1 MQIKA
6 IHSGMIY
13 EKMMLS
19 EKEKRTDI
27 YRYELMQPFEKK
39 WACIKVP
46 LHAKYPGGYDVI
58 MASKML
64 GFLSPEEV
72 DERHQEEIERLK
84 DKSLWESCGA
94 SIERA
99 LSCFEAGG
107 IELKVK
113 DYLYTLTLAHA
124 DSPYIR
130 NSDGYLGDGGI
141 PGYIFITL
149 IPKDYSI
156 RRLPSVLAHECN
168 HNVRYQ
174 YIKWN
179 NNVTLAEMLVTEGL
193 AESFATALYG
203 EEYIG
208 PWVSKTSKE
217 TLNEVVKPIIKQGL
231 NKQGLDQITAYL
243 YGDELAQQQGY
254 FPVGLPYCAGYACGY
269 DMIQYYLKKTGD
281 SIVKATIR
289 PAEEILETIKEY
301 WV

>member
-1 MQIKA
+1 MRIKA

-46 LHAKYPGGYDVI
+46 LHAKHPRGYDVI

-84 DKSLWESCGA
+84 DKSLWESCRA
-94 SIERA
+94 SIEKA
-99 LSCFEAGG
+99 LSCFEVEG

-113 DYLYTLTLAHA
+113 DYLYTLVLAHA
-124 DSPYIR
+124 DSPYIKS
-130 NSDGYLGDGGI
+130 SDGYLGDGGI

-149 IPKDYSI
+149 IPNNYTI

-203 EEYIG
+203 EQYIG

-243 YGDELAQQQGY
+243 YGDELAKQQGY

-289 PAEEILETIKEY
+289 PAEEILDAIKEY